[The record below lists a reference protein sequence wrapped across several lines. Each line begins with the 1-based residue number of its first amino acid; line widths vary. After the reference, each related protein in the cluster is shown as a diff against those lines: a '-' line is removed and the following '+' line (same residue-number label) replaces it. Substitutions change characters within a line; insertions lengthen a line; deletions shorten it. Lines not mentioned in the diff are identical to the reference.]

1 MYSICSK
8 YLFFGDPSVL
18 IRFLV
23 GPWLFDLSPGYIC
36 PICPTVMTHPSGQE
50 NLMRSYS
57 RDANGHVT

>member
-23 GPWLFDLSPGYIC
+23 RFCLFDLYPWIYLPHITYWRILVAGK
-36 PICPTVMTHPSGQE
+36 TV
-50 NLMRSYS
+50 S
-57 RDANGHVT
+57 RDENGHVT